1 MYPLYRSLL
10 ACGVALLIVNQA
22 SVHAEPPAAAKPPA
36 EARRAEFA
44 ATYGAAAADAILAGV
59 VRIDMT
65 MEQVLLARGAPSRKE
80 VIPPD
85 TELWLGGADAGKVA
99 AGVDAFRGLVV
110 DSLHAAELELARI
123 AAGATSRA

>member
-1 MYPLYRSLL
+1 
-10 ACGVALLIVNQA
+10 V
-22 SVHAEPPAAAKPPA
+22 AAARHVR
-36 EARRAEFA
+36 ARAVGLSVVTGENRAHAMREVGVIQA
-44 ATYGAAAADAILAGV
+44 ALT
-59 VRIDMT
+59 
-65 MEQVLLARGAPSRKE
+65 
-80 VIPPD
+80 PD